1 MRVLHITPYFAPA
14 FVYGGPPRSI
24 LGLCKAL
31 RKIGIEASVFTTTA
45 NGTSDLA
52 PSAAQWDIYESVPVH
67 YFSRTFPKRFFRAS
81 TLAATLPC
89 VFDDY
94 DLLHVHGVWNYTNW
108 NASLQARK
116 LGKPYI
122 ISTRGMLDAGSMT
135 HKSWRKRVAY
145 TLLERDNLN
154 AASFL
159 HASSQAEA
167 EAIGGY
173 GLETKVFVLANGI
186 EVPDGAFLPSLSFR
200 KRLNLGGETP
210 LIVFLGRIHPTK
222 RLDLVAAAFTRVLKA
237 IPTARLIVA
246 GPNENNYRQYLA
258 PYFTAIENSVL
269 WLGEVDQEEK
279 WLLLREANALV
290 MCSDSES
297 FGLSVVEALS
307 VGLPVVVT
315 RTCPW
320 AEVETEGCGYWVPQ
334 EAFAIADALTKILTD
349 QPAAKVMGER
359 GKVLSTAK
367 YRWEGIAKQMA
378 EYYLQSLQSTSTYRA
393 PYAAPSYLS

>member
-1 MRVLHITPYFAPA
+1 MRVLHISPYFAPA

-31 RKIGIEASVFTTTA
+31 RKIGVDASVFTTTA

-81 TLAATLPC
+81 TLAATLPR
-89 VFDDY
+89 VIDDY

-108 NASLQARK
+108 NASLQARN

-167 EAIGGY
+167 EAIARY
-173 GLETKVFVLANGI
+173 ALETKVFVLANGI
-186 EVPDGAFLPSLSFR
+186 EVPDESLLPPLSFR
-200 KRLNLGGETP
+200 KRFNLEGGES

-222 RLDLVAAAFTRVLKA
+222 RLDLVSAAFAQVLKT
-237 IPTARLIVA
+237 IPTARLVIA
-246 GPNENNYRQYLA
+246 GPNENNFRQHLA
-258 PYFTAIENSVL
+258 PYFNSIERSVH
-269 WLGEVDQEEK
+269 WLGEVGQEEK
-279 WLLLREANALV
+279 WSLLREADALV

-297 FGLSVVEALS
+297 FGLSVIEALS
-307 VGLPVVVT
+307 AGVPVVVT

-320 AEVETEGCGYWVPQ
+320 AELETEGCGYWVPQ
-334 EAFAIADALTKILTD
+334 EAFAIADALTKILTN
-349 QPAAKVMGER
+349 QPAAKIMGER
-359 GKVLSTAK
+359 GKALSTAK

-378 EYYLQSLQSTSTYRA
+378 EYYLQSLQSTSSNRA
-393 PYAAPSYLS
+393 SYAAPSYLL